1 MTIKRITLH
10 GLRLPLRRP
19 FKIAYD
25 TYEDVETLLVS
36 IESTGGEI
44 GWGEAVVDQHVS
56 GETWQSARRVIT
68 EELAPLLIGRPAAD
82 IGAFHHAAEA
92 CIRHNPSAKA
102 ALDIALHD
110 LLARQCRRP
119 LYELLGGRCHA
130 RLDLP
135 CVISMLSPEEMA
147 RQADEACR
155 QGYRSIKIK
164 LGDAPEADIE
174 RIARVRE
181 VLPPGLPLRV
191 DANQGWSAKQALHVI
206 RRAAPYDVEWFEQP
220 VYIENLE
227 ALARVTRAT
236 DAVIMADEPIHGLRD
251 MLRVIRLEAADM
263 VNIKLMKSSG
273 LHAARAMA
281 ELGMAADLPCQI
293 GSMVESAVATL
304 AGAHLAVAHPNIIA
318 NDLVGPAMISAD
330 VAEMPGDDT
339 HILLDD
345 SPGLGARIDLDR
357 VRELGVFEERID

>member
-10 GLRLPLRRP
+10 GIRLPLKRP

-25 TYEDVETLLVS
+25 SYEEIESLVVS
-36 IESTGGEI
+36 IESTRGDI

-56 GETWQSARRVIT
+56 GETWQAARDVIAR
-68 EELAPLLIGRPAAD
+68 ELAPLLIGKSADD

-92 CIRHNPSAKA
+92 RLRHNPSAKA

-119 LYELLGGRCHA
+119 LYSLLGGRCHE
-130 RLDLP
+130 RLELP
-135 CVISMLSPEEMA
+135 SVISMLSPEEMA

-155 QGYRSIKIK
+155 QGFRSIKIK
-164 LGDAPEADIE
+164 LGDAPDADVE

-181 VLPPGLPLRV
+181 ALPPGMALRV
-191 DANQGWSAKQALHVI
+191 DANQGWSAKQALEVI
-206 RRAAPYDVEWFEQP
+206 RRAAPYRVEWYEQP
-220 VYIENLE
+220 VFIENLE

-236 DAVIMADEPIHGLRD
+236 EAVIMADEPIHGLRD

-263 VNIKLMKSSG
+263 VNIKLMKSAG

-281 ELGMAADLPCQI
+281 DLGMAADIPCQV
-293 GSMVESAVATL
+293 GSMVESSIATL
-304 AGAHLAVAHPNIIA
+304 AGAHLAIAHPNIIA
-318 NDLVGPAMISAD
+318 NDLVGPEMLSSD
-330 VAEMPGDDT
+330 VAEMPGDGT
-339 HILLDD
+339 HIPLDD
-345 SPGLGARIDLDR
+345 SPGLGIRVDGDR
-357 VRELGVFEERID
+357 VRELSVFEERID

>member
-25 TYEDVETLLVS
+25 TYEDIETLLVS
-36 IESTGGEI
+36 IESTGGDI

-68 EELAPLLIGRPAAD
+68 EVLAPLLIGRPAAD
-82 IGAFHHAAEA
+82 IGAFHYAAEA
-92 CIRHNPSAKA
+92 RIRHNPSAKA

-164 LGDAPEADIE
+164 LGDTPEADIE

-181 VLPPGLPLRV
+181 SLPPSLPLRV

-206 RRAAPYDVEWFEQP
+206 RQTTPFNVEWFEQP
-220 VYIENLE
+220 VFIENLE

-236 DAVIMADEPIHGLRD
+236 EAVIMADEPIHDLRD

-281 ELGMAADLPCQI
+281 ELGMAANIPCQI

-330 VAEMPGDDT
+330 VAKMPGDDT
-339 HILLDD
+339 HIALGD
-345 SPGLGARIDLDR
+345 SPGLGARIDFDR
-357 VRELGVFEERID
+357 VRELSVFEESID